1 MKRWLLKPC
10 LSSMFLCTRPDTRS
24 CCSFLIACLLVLSN
38 VFFIAVS
45 SKTIPPRFTGK
56 DITSGQS
63 RQLLS
68 TAGSRPLSDPSGP
81 SPNPHSR
88 RFPISF
94 PLRESWWLVVE
105 EMVPFAPDTDA
116 IRAMRYVYSQIQLQ
130 TVWHYEHSNPLPLIS
145 LNVGPVRLEF
155 SSPAP
160 LSISWL
166 QETFART
173 MMRLAERGLSG
184 EYRVRFENQN
194 TGVIVK
200 AVLSVAGLGGLVV

>member
-1 MKRWLLKPC
+1 
-10 LSSMFLCTRPDTRS
+10 MFLRTRSDTRS
-24 CCSFLIACLLVLSN
+24 CRSFLIACLLVLSN
-38 VFFIAVS
+38 VWFIAVS
-45 SKTIPPRFTGK
+45 SKAIPSRFTGNN
-56 DITSGQS
+56 ITSGQS

-68 TAGSRPLSDPSGP
+68 SAGSRHLSDPSAP
-81 SPNPHSR
+81 SPNSHSR

-116 IRAMRYVYSQIQLQ
+116 IRAMRYIYSQIQPQ
-130 TVWHYEHSNPLPLIS
+130 TVWHYEDSNPLPLIS

-155 SSPAP
+155 WSPAP
-160 LSISWL
+160 LPISWL

-184 EYRVRFENQN
+184 EYRVRFENQH

-200 AVLSVAGLGGLVV
+200 VVLSVAGLGGLLRLRL